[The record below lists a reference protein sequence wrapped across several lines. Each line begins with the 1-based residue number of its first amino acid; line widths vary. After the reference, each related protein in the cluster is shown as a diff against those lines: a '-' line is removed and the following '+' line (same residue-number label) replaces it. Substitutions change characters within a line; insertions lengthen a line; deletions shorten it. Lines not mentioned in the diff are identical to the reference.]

1 MAKNRFTKIKNDLYK
16 IDELSIGLEFY
27 RWIPNL
33 YVNKNVIIFNELIKC
48 KIIEICKKLEDETT
62 KTNIITNIKYSFDR
76 NGKTETRET
85 QVFGLLEYAYRG
97 YTSIPN
103 SLKKNNSRDFIAT
116 GLAGPQFHFFKV
128 SSYNPNGEIEL
139 SGGKKTKNK
148 K

>member
-1 MAKNRFTKIKNDLYK
+1 MFTKIKNDLYK

-33 YVNKNVIIFNELIKC
+33 YANKKVIIFKELIKC
-48 KIIEICKKLEDETT
+48 KIIEICKKLEDETI
-62 KTNIITNIKYSFDR
+62 KTNIKYSFDR
-76 NGKTETRET
+76 NGVTETRET
-85 QVFGLLEYAYRG
+85 QVFGLLEYAYRDS

-103 SLKKNNSRDFIAT
+103 SLKNNSKDFIAT

-128 SSYNPNGEIEL
+128 SSYNPTGVIEL